1 MRDRLILYSAG
12 FLRSL
17 GVGMAGVLLGIYLAK
32 IGFGTLEV
40 GFVIALGLA
49 GTAAGTL
56 FVSLFADRAGRKSTL
71 LGLSLLAL
79 GGGFLVAAGDG
90 FAVIAAGAFLG
101 MLSGAGGDRGAAYS
115 LEQAILPATADD
127 EERTLT
133 YAVYGIVQDV
143 GRALGALLAGAP
155 FLLRAFF
162 RVGDVPSYRLTVG
175 VYALAALASFT
186 LYLFLTKRIETAA
199 APGPRRVSP
208 PSRKIITKLSA
219 LFSLDS
225 LGGAFIPSALLAYWF
240 FRQFGVEEIV
250 LGPLFAAGSLV
261 NALSYLGATWL
272 ARRIGLI
279 NTMVFTHIPAS
290 LLLVALPFA
299 PAFPLAVGIY
309 LLREFLAQMDVPTRQ
324 SYIVAIVRPE
334 EHTAVTGITNLTRGA
349 TRALAPSL
357 AGYLMAFVSLSAP
370 LFICAGLKISYDL
383 LLFGAFRRVKPPEEA

>member
-1 MRDRLILYSAG
+1 
-12 FLRSL
+12 
-17 GVGMAGVLLGIYLAK
+17 
-32 IGFGTLEV
+32 
-40 GFVIALGLA
+40 
-49 GTAAGTL
+49 
-56 FVSLFADRAGRKSTL
+56 
-71 LGLSLLAL
+71 
-79 GGGFLVAAGDG
+79 
-90 FAVIAAGAFLG
+90 

-115 LEQAILPATADD
+115 LEQAILPATAGDQR
-127 EERTLT
+127 RTLT

-143 GRALGALLAGAP
+143 GRALGALLAGLP
-155 FLLRAFF
+155 YILREFY
-162 RVGDVPSYRLTVG
+162 RVGDLPSYRLVVG
-175 VYALAALASFT
+175 LYALAGLASFA
-186 LYLFLTKRIETAA
+186 LYLFLTKNIETAA

-208 PSRKIITKLSA
+208 ETRKLIAKLSA

-225 LGGAFIPSALLAYWF
+225 FGGAFIPSALLAYWF
-240 FRQFGVEEIV
+240 FRQFGVEEAV

-290 LLLVALPFA
+290 LLLAALPFV

-334 EHTAVTGITNLTRGA
+334 ERTAITGITNLTRGA

-357 AGYLMAFVSLSAP
+357 AGYLMTFVSLSAP

-383 LLFGAFRRVKPPEEA
+383 LLFGAFRRVRPPEEK